1 VWFHVDGA
9 YGALAAVA
17 PEAAGLFEGMDEAD
31 SLAVDPHK
39 WLYAPLEAGCAL
51 VRDVTKLRDAFS
63 YHPAYY
69 HFGVEATNYFDLG
82 PQNSRGFRALK
93 VWLALQQVGREGYAR
108 MISDDMRL
116 SRTMYERVAKHSELE
131 AMTQGL
137 SITTFRYVP
146 PDLNRADGNVAEY
159 LNELNQELLTRLQ
172 QGGEA
177 YLSNAVIGGKYA
189 LRACI
194 VNFRT
199 TVEDVEALPGL
210 VVRIGKQVDGE
221 KRRRVD

>member
-1 VWFHVDGA
+1 
-9 YGALAAVA
+9 
-17 PEAAGLFEGMDEAD
+17 
-31 SLAVDPHK
+31 
-39 WLYAPLEAGCAL
+39 
-51 VRDVTKLRDAFS
+51 
-63 YHPAYY
+63 
-69 HFGVEATNYFDLG
+69 
-82 PQNSRGFRALK
+82 
-93 VWLALQQVGREGYAR
+93 
-108 MISDDMRL
+108 MRL
-116 SRTMYERVAKHSELE
+116 SRAMYERVAQHPELE

-137 SITTFRYVP
+137 SITNFRYVP

-159 LNELNQELLTRLQ
+159 LNELNRELLTRLQ

-210 VVRIGKQVDGE
+210 VVRLGKQVDSELRPASLG
-221 KRRRVD
+221 